1 MSSSSS
7 VRVRFAPSPTGYLH
21 IGSFRAALFNYL
33 FARHHRGVYLLRIE
47 DTDLERSEDKYVA
60 SIEES
65 LRWARLLPD
74 EKPLVQSTR
83 QKEHKALIQQ
93 LLNEGKA
100 YRCYCTQQ
108 EVIDRYQALHG
119 SDNTFIKYD
128 RACMNLSQQLDK
140 PFVVRFKL
148 PDDIERVSFDD
159 LIRGQVTVTRDQLD
173 DFIIARSDG
182 SPMYN
187 FVVVVDD
194 AFMHITHVIRGDD
207 HISNT
212 PKQILLYQALGYSL
226 PAFAHIPLI
235 LGPEG
240 NKLSKRD
247 AATSVV
253 EYIEAGYL
261 PDAFTNYLARLG
273 WSHGDQEI
281 FSRQELIDLF
291 TLAHVGKKGA
301 IFDQDKLDWINGVY
315 VRAMTAADLY
325 AYMQSHVCP
334 DFADSLPLW
343 DTQTLYRLIDLY
355 KERVKTVKELCTVL
369 RALYHPPKDIDQ
381 AEVAHW
387 LSPDIVIQMK
397 DLVKTLEGMSDFRV
411 DLIKDTIKQFCK
423 ERGLKL
429 VNVAQPIRLALVGT
443 TSSPGVFDLLVL
455 VGQQESINRLR
466 TLLAHV

>member
-212 PKQILLYQALGYSL
+212 PKQILLYRALGYSL

>member
-108 EVIDRYQALHG
+108 EVVDRYQALHG

-212 PKQILLYQALGYSL
+212 PKQILLYRALGYSL

-423 ERGLKL
+423 EHGLKL

-466 TLLAHV
+466 TLLAYI